1 MTCSDANKISIAGFL
16 TSIGINPDKTAG
28 NSFWY
33 CSPLRN
39 EQTPSFKVDRTKNFW
54 YDFGTATGGSLIDLV
69 CKMYHVEVPGALLI
83 LSGAIGFEPYF
94 SSFDQPF
101 TDQHLIQKPEPGL
114 TVIQAQP
121 LRHRALIQ
129 YLTSRRINL
138 RFAADYIR
146 EVTYTMPAH
155 DRHFFSVG
163 FKNDSGGYELRNR
176 FCKLSSSPKD
186 ITTIEEQNRSA
197 VNIFE
202 GFVDFLSALTYFKT
216 DRAGC
221 DTIVL
226 NGVGLVKRIV
236 EPLKHYQKINLYLD
250 NDTAGK
256 DAASFIQQLRPD
268 AINRSQIIYHG
279 YNDFNDF
286 LSKKY

>member
-1 MTCSDANKISIAGFL
+1 MNCSDANKINIAGFL

-28 NSFWY
+28 NSFLY

-39 EQTPSFKVDRTKNFW
+39 EQNPSFRVDRTKNFW

-83 LSGAIGFEPYF
+83 LSGAIGFEPHF

-114 TVIQAQP
+114 TVIQVQP

-138 RFAADYIR
+138 RFAAAYIR

-176 FCKLSSSPKD
+176 LCKLSSSPKD
-186 ITTIEEQNRSA
+186 ITTIEGQNRSA

-202 GFVDFLSALTYFKT
+202 GFMDFLSALSYFKT
-216 DRAGC
+216 HRAGC

-268 AINRSQIIYHG
+268 AINRSEIIYHG
-279 YNDFNDF
+279 YTDFNDF
-286 LSKKY
+286 LLKKS